1 MIKTDQDTTNPTEN
15 YPEIGCFS
23 IRNICDCILSFIMS
37 EESEFTVKPIGVIR
51 TPFKSSENTPIQS
64 SKSDTKGHV
73 YVAPEY
79 IEALKSLDG
88 FSHIILVYWFHRAK
102 PPKMLQKPFLD
113 TEEHGLFSIR
123 SPSRPNPIGI
133 STVKL
138 INIEGTRLDFEGVDM
153 LDETPLLDIKP
164 FVPEFDNRT
173 QATSGWLTKSSLVKN
188 HSHIA
193 DSRFEK

>member
-1 MIKTDQDTTNPTEN
+1 
-15 YPEIGCFS
+15 
-23 IRNICDCILSFIMS
+23 MS
-37 EESEFTVKPIGVIR
+37 EDANFTVKQIGVIR

-64 SKSDTKGHV
+64 SKSNIKGHIE
-73 YVAPEY
+73 VASEY
-79 IEALKSLDG
+79 LAALKSLDG

-102 PPKMLQKPFLD
+102 PPKMLQKPYLD

-138 INIEGTRLDFEGVDM
+138 ISIEGSRLDIEGVDM

-164 FVPEFDNRT
+164 FVPEFDNRP
-173 QATSGWLTKSSLVKN
+173 QATSGWLSESSLVKD
-188 HSHIA
+188 HPHTA
-193 DSRFEK
+193 DNRFEK

>member
-1 MIKTDQDTTNPTEN
+1 
-15 YPEIGCFS
+15 
-23 IRNICDCILSFIMS
+23 MS
-37 EESEFTVKPIGVIR
+37 EDTEFIVKSIGVIR
-51 TPFKSSENTPIQS
+51 TPFKSSDDTPIQS
-64 SKSDTKGHV
+64 SKSNTKGHV
-73 YVAPEY
+73 EVLTEY
-79 IEALKSLDG
+79 LDALKSLDG

-138 INIEGTRLDFEGVDM
+138 ISVEGTRLDIEGVDM

-164 FVPEFDNRT
+164 FIPEFDNRS
-173 QATSGWLTKSSLVKN
+173 QATSGWLSKSPLVKD
-188 HSHIA
+188 HTHTA
-193 DSRFEK
+193 DTRFEK